1 MKITFISDT
10 HTMHSQVT
18 KDLPGGDLL
27 IHAGDCMNGGHRGSE
42 LIDFLDWMEHDVKG
56 YKHKLFI
63 AGNHDWIFENRP
75 IQARELIKTYAPS
88 VEYLQDEL
96 SCNED
101 VRMYGSPWQP
111 EFCDWAFNLPRSGD
125 ELFEKWNDIPDEID
139 ILVTHG
145 PRYGYLDY
153 TTTGSGGHVG
163 CEALDSVILTN
174 PPKIH
179 VFGHV
184 HSGYGYK
191 WDGKTHHINASV
203 LNDNYKYTNQPINI
217 EWNKETNEISI
228 IK

>member
-18 KDLPGGDLL
+18 EDLPGGDLL
-27 IHAGDCMNGGHRGSE
+27 IHAGDCMNGGYRESE
-42 LIDFLDWMEHDVKG
+42 LIGFLDWMEHDVKG

-75 IQARELIKTYAPS
+75 TQARKLVAKFAPS
-88 VEYLQDEL
+88 VEYLEDEM
-96 SCNED
+96 SCKED
-101 VRMYGSPWQP
+101 VRIYGSPWQP
-111 EFCDWAFNLPRSGD
+111 AFCDWAFNLPRNGE
-125 ELFEKWNDIPDEID
+125 ELIEKWNDIPDKID

-145 PRYGYLDY
+145 PRYGYLDWA
-153 TTTGSGGHVG
+153 GSGGNVG

-179 VFGHV
+179 VCGHV

-191 WDGKTHHINASV
+191 WDGNTHHINASV
-203 LNDNYKYTNQPINI
+203 LNNSYLYVNKPLNI
-217 EWNKETNEISI
+217 EWDKESNK
-228 IK
+228 IKFK